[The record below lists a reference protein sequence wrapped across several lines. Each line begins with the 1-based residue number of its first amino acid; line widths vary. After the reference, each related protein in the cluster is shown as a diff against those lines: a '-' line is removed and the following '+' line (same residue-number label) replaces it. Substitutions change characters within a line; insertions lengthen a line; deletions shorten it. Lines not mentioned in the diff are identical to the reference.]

1 MDSKLLSPAVPTLSD
16 ARPTPDELGD
26 SCFNMAQQAAERHG
40 IGPRR
45 NQAALVAI
53 DRAGAVRT
61 LTYGAL
67 AGEVSRFA
75 NALAAL
81 GVVAGDRVALLLPR
95 VPEAHVAVLGA
106 LELGAVVCPLFAA
119 YGPEPIRRRLSLAGA
134 RVLVT
139 SSELFARKV
148 RSIRDGVPSLEHVI
162 AVGAEAPEGTHPW
175 SGLLDRASERHEV
188 LASDPELPAL
198 VHFTSGTTGEPK
210 GAVHVHGALDS
221 MTATARS
228 VLGLQPG
235 WPVVAFGAL
244 VALCLAAAYVAMG
257 AAWLIYKSEGE
268 LQIKSVRWLRW
279 ALIVTALGM
288 AAVSLATPWAS
299 PRIFDK
305 WFALPHLYWLLPLP
319 VVSGALF
326 LWLFLLTFR
335 LPAPDDRHSLKPFL
349 IMAAIFATGFAG
361 LAYSFYPYVVP
372 ERLTIWEAAAAPE
385 SLGIILAGTAFVL
398 PVIIGYSFYAYRVFG
413 GKAGDLRYD

>member
-1 MDSKLLSPAVPTLSD
+1 M
-16 ARPTPDELGD
+16 
-26 SCFNMAQQAAERHG
+26 
-40 IGPRR
+40 
-45 NQAALVAI
+45 
-53 DRAGAVRT
+53 
-61 LTYGAL
+61 
-67 AGEVSRFA
+67 
-75 NALAAL
+75 
-81 GVVAGDRVALLLPR
+81 
-95 VPEAHVAVLGA
+95 
-106 LELGAVVCPLFAA
+106 
-119 YGPEPIRRRLSLAGA
+119 
-134 RVLVT
+134 
-139 SSELFARKV
+139 
-148 RSIRDGVPSLEHVI
+148 
-162 AVGAEAPEGTHPW
+162 
-175 SGLLDRASERHEV
+175 
-188 LASDPELPAL
+188 
-198 VHFTSGTTGEPK
+198 
-210 GAVHVHGALDS
+210 
-221 MTATARS
+221 
-228 VLGLQPG
+228 
-235 WPVVAFGAL
+235 
-244 VALCLAAAYVAMG
+244 ALCLAAAYVAMG

-268 LQIKSVRWLRW
+268 LQIRSVRWLRW

>member
-1 MDSKLLSPAVPTLSD
+1 MTIDWPTLLPLIFAGLMGLAILIYVVLDGFDLGIGILFAAASAEEKD
-16 ARPTPDELGD
+16 A
-26 SCFNMAQQAAERHG
+26 MIAG
-40 IGPRR
+40 IGPFWDA
-45 NQAALVAI
+45 NETWLVLAVGLLLVAFPI
-53 DRAGAVRT
+53 AHGTILTALYLPVFALLFGLILRGVAFDFRAKVPPRRKSRWNASFFAGSVIAS
-61 LTYGAL
+61 L
-67 AGEVSRFA
+67 AQGYM
-75 NALAAL
+75 L
-81 GVVAGDRVALLLPR
+81 GV
-95 VPEAHVAVLGA
+95 
-106 LELGAVVCPLFAA
+106 
-119 YGPEPIRRRLSLAGA
+119 Y
-134 RVLVT
+134 
-139 SSELFARKV
+139 
-148 RSIRDGVPSLEHVI
+148 
-162 AVGAEAPEGTHPW
+162 
-175 SGLLDRASERHEV
+175 
-188 LASDPELPAL
+188 
-198 VHFTSGTTGEPK
+198 
-210 GAVHVHGALDS
+210 
-221 MTATARS
+221 

-279 ALIVTALGM
+279 ALIVTAHGM